1 MLRASIH
8 YNQVRSIEACCREH
22 QPFFITERSHS
33 SKCVRS
39 ARSKRSGV
47 SLGGLNARGEFTLFE
62 KQKQQRRQRRRRR
75 RRRNCNTCCAQVI
88 HAWTCCY
95 LYFCQQHYYYY
106 ITTFTNTFT
115 TTFYPSPFLPLC
127 ASSASPSSFLRILS
141 TLLGSALF
149 PTSRYLLHRVVR
161 ARAGLRYS
169 TCI

>member
-47 SLGGLNARGEFTLFE
+47 SLGGLNAGGEFTLFE

-95 LYFCQQHYYYY
+95 LYFCQQHYYYLHQHLHHDFLSLSLSSHLRLLS
-106 ITTFTNTFT
+106 ITQQI
-115 TTFYPSPFLPLC
+115 
-127 ASSASPSSFLRILS
+127 LRLLS

-149 PTSRYLLHRVVR
+149 PTSRCLPHRVVR